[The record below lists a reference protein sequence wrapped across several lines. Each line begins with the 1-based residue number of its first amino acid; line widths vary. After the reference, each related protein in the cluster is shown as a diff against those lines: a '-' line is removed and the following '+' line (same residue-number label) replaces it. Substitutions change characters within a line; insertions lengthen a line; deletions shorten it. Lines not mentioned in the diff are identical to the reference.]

1 MTTKLCGLCEKT
13 RLRAL
18 TRCQSANACESTNKI
33 RRPNKVRKREH
44 HKNPRSPTFVMINDS
59 ADFVGKIREVH
70 HNNRPQT
77 ANVRPAKR
85 ADSEGGTMD
94 SIIAAIATSPVLAG
108 LLGLFVLVAFSSLL
122 YFILLFSG
130 VFRRGNSDDDD
141 IEHIDTIKVSQTRRN
156 GERVAESDETLWSA
170 LAMALLLRRDATR
183 LNRSVEIVD
192 VPKPDGINNE
202 VHLHVKDGTG
212 VTALLTVLSGSDEML
227 ANLKQLILR
236 YQD

>member
-1 MTTKLCGLCEKT
+1 
-13 RLRAL
+13 
-18 TRCQSANACESTNKI
+18 
-33 RRPNKVRKREH
+33 
-44 HKNPRSPTFVMINDS
+44 
-59 ADFVGKIREVH
+59 
-70 HNNRPQT
+70 
-77 ANVRPAKR
+77 
-85 ADSEGGTMD
+85 MD

>member
-1 MTTKLCGLCEKT
+1 
-13 RLRAL
+13 
-18 TRCQSANACESTNKI
+18 
-33 RRPNKVRKREH
+33 
-44 HKNPRSPTFVMINDS
+44 
-59 ADFVGKIREVH
+59 
-70 HNNRPQT
+70 
-77 ANVRPAKR
+77 
-85 ADSEGGTMD
+85 MD

-170 LAMALLLRRDATR
+170 LAMARLLRRDATR